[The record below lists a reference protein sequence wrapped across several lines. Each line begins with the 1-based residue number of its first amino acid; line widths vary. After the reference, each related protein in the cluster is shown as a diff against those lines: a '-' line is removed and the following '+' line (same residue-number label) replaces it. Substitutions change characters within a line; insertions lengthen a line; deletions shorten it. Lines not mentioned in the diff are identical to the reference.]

1 VSSTLDT
8 ATPTPRKRSKN
19 AKPTWLRVKM
29 PGGDRYHEV
38 KKRARKSTVATVCE
52 EARCPNIG
60 ECWGGGTATF
70 MVMGDTC
77 TRGCRFCSVKTAK
90 NPTALD
96 PQEPRNLATAIRD
109 MDLDYVV
116 VTSVDRD
123 DVEDGGAGH
132 FAACITET
140 RSISPKTKIEVLI
153 PDFAGHIG
161 HLLKVVEAGAEVIA
175 HNIETVER
183 LTHPVRDP
191 RAGYQQSLDVLRNIK
206 VIDPTRLSKSS
217 IMVGLGETPEE
228 VVATMRDLRAV
239 DCDFLTVGQY
249 LKPTSTRKHMEMVEY
264 IHPDQ
269 FAEYERIGL
278 EMGFKY
284 VASGPLVRSSYKA
297 GEFFISRYLDQQQA
311 S

>member
-1 VSSTLDT
+1 VATPLDT
-8 ATPTPRKRSKN
+8 PAPKRSKN
-19 AKPTWLRVKM
+19 AKPKWLRVKL
-29 PGGDRYHEV
+29 PGSDRYHTI
-38 KKRARKSTVATVCE
+38 KKRARQLSLATVCE

-90 NPTALD
+90 NPSPLD
-96 PQEPRNLATAIRD
+96 PHEPRNLAMAIKE

-123 DVEDGGAGH
+123 DVEDGGASH
-132 FAACITET
+132 FAACIAET
-140 RSISPKTKIEVLI
+140 REHSPKTKIEVLI

-161 HLLKVVEAGAEVIA
+161 HLLSVVEAGAEVIA

-206 VIDPTRLSKSS
+206 VIDPTRLTKSS
-217 IMVGLGETPEE
+217 IMVGLGETPDE
-228 VVATMRDLRAV
+228 VEQAMRDLREV
-239 DCDFLTVGQY
+239 GCDFLTVGQY
-249 LKPTSTRKHMEMVEY
+249 LKPTSTRKHMDMVEY

-269 FAEYERIGL
+269 FAVYERMGL
-278 EMGFKY
+278 DMGFKY

-297 GEFFISRYLDQQQA
+297 GEYFISRYLDQQQA

>member
-1 VSSTLDT
+1 M
-8 ATPTPRKRSKN
+8 ATPTDDQPRKRSKN
-19 AKPTWLRVKM
+19 AKPPWLKVKL
-29 PGGDRYHEV
+29 PGSARYDAIR
-38 KKRARKSTVATVCE
+38 KRARQLSLATVCE

-90 NPTALD
+90 NPNPLD
-96 PQEPRNLATAIRD
+96 PHEPRNLALAIKE

-132 FAACITET
+132 FAACIQET
-140 RSISPKTKIEVLI
+140 RQHSPKTKIEVLI

-206 VIDPTRLSKSS
+206 VIDPTRLTKSS
-217 IMVGLGETPEE
+217 IMVGMGETPEE
-228 VVATMRDLRAV
+228 VLQAMRDLRDV

-264 IHPDQ
+264 VHPDQ
-269 FAEYERIGL
+269 FAEYERLGL

-297 GEFFISRYLDQQQA
+297 GEFFISRYLDQQKA

>member
-1 VSSTLDT
+1 
-8 ATPTPRKRSKN
+8 
-19 AKPTWLRVKM
+19 M
-29 PGGDRYHEV
+29 PGSARYDAI
-38 KKRARKSTVATVCE
+38 KKRARQLSLATVCE

-90 NPTALD
+90 NPNPLD
-96 PQEPRNLATAIRD
+96 PHEPRNLALAIKE

-132 FAACITET
+132 FAACIAEC
-140 RSISPKTKIEVLI
+140 REHSPKTKIEVLI

-191 RAGYQQSLDVLRNIK
+191 RAGYQQSLDVLKNIK
-206 VIDPTRLSKSS
+206 VIDPTRLTKSS
-217 IMVGLGETPEE
+217 IMVGLGETPDE
-228 VVATMRDLRAV
+228 VLDAMQALRDV

-249 LKPTSTRKHMEMVEY
+249 LKPTSTRKHIDMTEY
-264 IHPDQ
+264 VHPDQ
-269 FAEYERIGL
+269 FAEYERLGL

-297 GEFFISRYLDQQQA
+297 GEFFISRYLDQRVP
-311 S
+311 